1 MLNPIAPDIP
11 RPRKT
16 KAVKTVRIISPHS
29 ATSDGENGMPEGFFT
44 PSRTPTTPVS
54 ADVLSLE
61 SFHDGSAE
69 DPFSAGFDGTTGS
82 TEDEGIH
89 PSTLSSSKLLQEP
102 SNTPYSTSANPFR
115 RTFASLSTE
124 NERGPPSPF
133 IDQRSQ
139 EAESAKS
146 KPLYDVDEFK
156 KLLLAGEK
164 TSTSST
170 SIGPPPVTFQSQ
182 QNIGDNNSATDASSI
197 SRQSILEA
205 TAGLL
210 QESPGTP
217 QEVSPIDDERQ
228 HLVGS
233 QLRITPKSKPVTPR
247 HRHGKLV
254 KANAPQTVS
263 FEDPS
268 LSFSTSAIDPVPTSP
283 EALGD
288 KPLTLLPINSGSNAE
303 HRTEAGVQNVSISMR
318 EASSRSMSEAQDSHK
333 RNPPAPPLS
342 RRHSQLRPKTMTSSG
357 RSTPISE
364 EDVVPVAQSSPN
376 TGSKAPPPPPPR
388 RTTGPAR
395 MNSSSSVSTNASIP
409 PVQSQSSTDDVS
421 SNSSKARPPMAP
433 SYSPSVSSV
442 KRQSIQ
448 VASGTSAIAPP
459 PPPRRRG
466 SSQSSYTP
474 SRLSGEYRTAATERL
489 RSDSGASSI
498 SHLQMTPM
506 TATPSSTESKDV
518 MADLTTL
525 QKEVDELRSK
535 FKD

>member
-1 MLNPIAPDIP
+1 
-11 RPRKT
+11 
-16 KAVKTVRIISPHS
+16 
-29 ATSDGENGMPEGFFT
+29 MPEGFFT
-44 PSRTPTTPVS
+44 PSRTPTTPLS

-61 SFHDGSAE
+61 SSNDGSAE
-69 DPFSAGFDGTTGS
+69 DPFSAGSDGTTGS
-82 TEDEGIH
+82 TEDEGTH
-89 PSTLSSSKLLQEP
+89 PSTLSSSRVLQEP
-102 SNTPYSTSANPFR
+102 SFTSSAISANPFR
-115 RTFASLSTE
+115 RTLASLSTQ
-124 NERGPPSPF
+124 NERGPPSPV
-133 IDQRSQ
+133 IDQRSVD
-139 EAESAKS
+139 AELATS

-164 TSTSST
+164 PSTSST

-182 QNIGDNNSATDASSI
+182 QNVGDNSSTTDASSI

-210 QESPGTP
+210 QESPGTS

-233 QLRITPKSKPVTPR
+233 QLRSTPKSKPVTPR

-268 LSFSTSAIDPVPTSP
+268 LSFSTSAIGPASTSP
-283 EALGD
+283 QALGD
-288 KPLTLLPINSGSNAE
+288 KTLPLLPVESGFKPE
-303 HRTEAGVQNVSISMR
+303 HMTEVGGQDVSISMR
-318 EASSRSMSEAQDSHK
+318 EAHSHSTSEAQDSHK

-342 RRHSQLRPKTMTSSG
+342 RRHSQLRPKATTSSG
-357 RSTPISE
+357 QSTPISE
-364 EDVVPVAQSSPN
+364 EDAVPVAQSSSN
-376 TGSKAPPPPPPR
+376 TSSKAPPPPPPR
-388 RTTGPAR
+388 RATGPAR
-395 MNSSSSVSTNASIP
+395 VNSSSSVSTNASVP
-409 PVQSQSSTDDVS
+409 PAQSQSSTDDVS
-421 SNSSKARPPMAP
+421 STSSKPRPPIP
-433 SYSPSVSSV
+433 PNYSPSVSSV

-448 VASGTSAIAPP
+448 VASGSSAIAPP

-474 SRLSGEYRTAATERL
+474 SRLSGDYRTAATERL
-489 RSDSGASSI
+489 RSDSGASSN

-525 QKEVDELRSK
+525 QKEVDELRSR